1 MLVHLLRRSNFPPP
15 TLPVFLF
22 FLCRTFLISFFSFFF
37 GVILSIV
44 MHSIVREVEGDLY
57 ILDHELNMDDYE

>member
-1 MLVHLLRRSNFPPP
+1 MLVHFASFQLS
-15 TLPVFLF
+15 FLF
-22 FLCRTFLISFFSFFF
+22 VFPSQNFLDFSFF

-57 ILDHELNMDDYE
+57 ILDHELNVDELRIV